1 MVRTV
6 IFRLFL
12 MACGILPGVV
22 FAPVVVDE
30 IVAKVNASNI
40 CRSDLQERQMH
51 LGGKSR
57 SVDACVMDVLFMQK
71 AADFGAVMRDEEL
84 EKRMVALRAGYGFGY
99 KTQAEFESF
108 LKKSGLSTKRLK
120 DQIRRSGSIA
130 SVQAALLPKDALV
143 TRQDVEAYCA
153 AHKLDKDEEYLLSF
167 SSGSRDLL
175 TDSGRLPDGLVL
187 SWSELDGWMSRADL
201 SENMS
206 FVKNMKVGE
215 VSKPVLRDDAFFV
228 YKLEQKNEKR
238 LLSVDER
245 YADVEKNLLKER
257 KAQKEVEIK
266 ERLKVEAA
274 ISIL

>member
-1 MVRTV
+1 M
-6 IFRLFL
+6 FL

-22 FAPVVVDE
+22 FAAVVVDE
-30 IVAKVNASNI
+30 IVAKVNNANI
-40 CRSDLQERQMH
+40 CLSDSQERQMH

-57 SVDACVMDVLFMQK
+57 SIESCVMDSLFMQK
-71 AADFGAVMRDEEL
+71 ATDFGAVMREDEL

-99 KTQAEFESF
+99 KMQAEFEAF

-130 SVQAALLPKDALV
+130 AVQSALLPKDALV
-143 TRQDVEAYCA
+143 TRQDVEAYCV
-153 AHKLDKDEEYLLSF
+153 AHPLDKDEEYLLSF

-175 TDSGRLPDGLVL
+175 TSSGQLPDGLVL
-187 SWSELDGWMSRADL
+187 SWSELDGWMNKADL

-215 VSKPVLRDDAFFV
+215 VSKPVVRGDAFFV
-228 YKLEQKNEKR
+228 YRLEKKNEKR
-238 LLSVDER
+238 ALSLDER
-245 YADVEKNLLKER
+245 RADVEKNLLKER

-266 ERLKVEAA
+266 ERLRAEAA